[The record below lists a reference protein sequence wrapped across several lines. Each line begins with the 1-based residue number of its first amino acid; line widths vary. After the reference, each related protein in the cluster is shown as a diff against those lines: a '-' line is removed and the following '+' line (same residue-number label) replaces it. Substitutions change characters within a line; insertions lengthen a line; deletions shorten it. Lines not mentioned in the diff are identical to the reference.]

1 MAYQWLGEWL
11 GGAGSSTVTYD
22 QDNHVTYNGIYYIC
36 LNYRPVGSPS
46 PDMDTSNWDV
56 ILRDGNAGTSG
67 LSGTSG
73 ISGTSGLSG
82 TFGSSGSSGT
92 SGSSGNTGSSGSAG
106 TSGTSGVKGT
116 SGTSGSSGSSG
127 STPAYVLNYAQAGGG
142 ARVTLGASGSAQN
155 IVSVSITTTG
165 SPVKVTAYGDAENAG
180 AGYWSKLQLYRGST
194 ALGAIVHTE
203 GSGGSENSP
212 FALSYIDNP
221 SAGTYTYYLKAV
233 EISGG
238 NISFGESTAPT
249 INVQELNGPGSS
261 GSAGSSGTS
270 GDAGSSGTSGDGG
283 VKYASGF
290 VNAGTYV
297 TLDNIKAT
305 LTGSGNRGLSVATL
319 SGSYGCFVGA
329 HYFLTN
335 NSMGGSA
342 GALSITT
349 TPSSSVFGWNFTGA
363 GDTSIYIITDD
374 ATNIAYR
381 ITLQVGSTYL
391 NNFISIERLL

>member
-116 SGTSGSSGSSG
+116 SGTSGSSGSPG